1 MFDVEVENS
10 SMVQLRHV
18 KSDAAIVL
26 WNGTDEYQITP
37 GFNPDA
43 HFDVDNRQAVEA
55 FVREAREFIAERNAR
70 RKRMKH

>member
-10 SMVQLRHV
+10 SMIQLRHIE
-18 KSDAAIVL
+18 SDAAIVL

-43 HFDVDNRQAVEA
+43 PLDADNRQAVEA
-55 FVREAREFIAERNAR
+55 FVGEARKFIAERNAR
-70 RKRMKH
+70 WKRTKH